1 MTSLNTP
8 PPANDNESRAEEG
21 RSPRGASLFL
31 PEGGLAALVFGQSRA
46 WGGAG
51 WGPEVSDFTAGR
63 RSSNV
68 PRPQSGPR
76 ACSQP
81 ASQSGFEL
89 FPRPLCLPVN
99 LSRPSPKLQFP

>member
-63 RSSNV
+63 RSSDV

-81 ASQSGFEL
+81 ASQPIRIRALPPPFVFTCEL
-89 FPRPLCLPVN
+89 EQDFT
-99 LSRPSPKLQFP
+99 